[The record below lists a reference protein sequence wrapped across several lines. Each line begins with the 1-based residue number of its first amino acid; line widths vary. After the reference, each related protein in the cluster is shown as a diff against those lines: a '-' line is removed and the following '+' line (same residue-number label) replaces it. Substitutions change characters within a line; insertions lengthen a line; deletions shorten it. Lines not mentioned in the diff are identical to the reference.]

1 MMNRN
6 KNNKG
11 FTMIELLMVIMLVA
25 ILGAVALPQFLDFR
39 TEGRVAA
46 TQSLVSSIRSGI
58 KLQYSQQ
65 ILRCGA
71 PSDAWPTLAALS
83 ANSILSGAYCDAA
96 EVTNASE
103 ARFIDQAAIPAN
115 PLSAGAA
122 VATVSA
128 CTASTTPAQQCANIG
143 AGGGWCYNAASGN
156 FWAATDTRSECAF

>member
-6 KNNKG
+6 NNKG

-65 ILRCGA
+65 ILRCAGTNGT
-71 PSDAWPTLAALS
+71 WPTLTSVSSNNIADGSGSCTTS
-83 ANSILSGAYCDAA
+83 A
-96 EVTNASE
+96 VTNSSE
-103 ARFIDQAAIPAN
+103 RRFIDQTSIPAN
-115 PLSAGAA
+115 PFSGSAV
-122 VATVSA
+122 VAG
-128 CTASTTPAQQCANIG
+128 CT
-143 AGGGWCYNAASGN
+143 GGGWATQCQSAASNLGWCYDSGTGN
-156 FWAATDTRSECAF
+156 FWAATNNRSECAF